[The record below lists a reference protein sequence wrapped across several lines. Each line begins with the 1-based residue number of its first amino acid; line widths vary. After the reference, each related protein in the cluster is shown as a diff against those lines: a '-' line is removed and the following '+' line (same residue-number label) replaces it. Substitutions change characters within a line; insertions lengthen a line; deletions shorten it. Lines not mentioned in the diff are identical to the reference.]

1 MAGDER
7 EDPPEIFRIRD
18 TRRRLA
24 RELSDP
30 HARGMAFPTKAQ
42 ENPAL
47 KRSLDNPR
55 EHLPSGPAAQWEL
68 SNVLDR
74 GSFGDTRP
82 EKAEED
88 ARSHAFG
95 YDTRKSHPDLLRTM
109 APRRPLP
116 SSHNPL
122 VPPSQRTP
130 EELADLERLAERVSG
145 DGGGEEVYGDGE
157 DFDHWRM
164 LRAREF
170 NRWMAKK
177 GRSPRGLSDVEQ
189 EYLDVEQR
197 PDVHAAKRRFLEKFY
212 DIGPDVIEY
221 AERYKAGVDRNQLG
235 DPERIESLLSDHINF
250 LREQAGDVDKL
261 PFHNPLEPWHMGM
274 TNPPWYKEDDK

>member
-55 EHLPSGPAAQWEL
+55 QHLPSGPAAQWEL

-88 ARSHAFG
+88 ARTHAFG

-109 APRRPLP
+109 APPEGYRVDDPGREPLA
-116 SSHNPL
+116 L
-122 VPPSQRTP
+122 RQWP
-130 EELADLERLAERVSG
+130 EERARMELGERVSG
-145 DGGGEEVYGDGE
+145 EGGGEERYE
-157 DFDHWRM
+157 DHYSDYWRRG
-164 LRAREF
+164 RAREF
-170 NRWMAKK
+170 NRWMAAE
-177 GRSPRGLSDVEQ
+177 GRSPRALSDVEQ

-197 PDVHAAKRRFLEKFY
+197 PDVHVAKRRFLEKFY

-221 AERYKAGVDRNQLG
+221 AERYKAGVNREGLG
-235 DPERIESLLSDHINF
+235 DPERIESLLSDHIDF
-250 LREQAGDVDKL
+250 LREQAGDREAL
-261 PFHNPLEPWHMGM
+261 PHQSPLKPWHLGM

>member
-7 EDPPEIFRIRD
+7 ESPPEIFRIRD

-30 HARGMAFPTKAQ
+30 YARGMAFPTAAQ

-47 KRSLDNPR
+47 RPSADNPR
-55 EHLPSGPAAQWEL
+55 EHLPTGAAAQWEI

-88 ARSHAFG
+88 ARAHAFG
-95 YDTRKSHPDLLRTM
+95 YESRKAHPDLLRTM
-109 APRRPLP
+109 APVGRPDTGLP
-116 SSHNPL
+116 
-122 VPPSQRTP
+122 R
-130 EELADLERLAERVSG
+130 EERAQMELDERVSG
-145 DGGGEEVYGDGE
+145 EGGGEERYE
-157 DFDHWRM
+157 DDYSDHWRRG
-164 LRAREF
+164 RAREF
-170 NRWMAKK
+170 NRWMAAE
-177 GRSPRGLSDVEQ
+177 GRSPRALSDVEQ

-197 PDVHAAKRRFLEKFY
+197 PDVHVAKRRFLEKFY

-221 AERYKAGVDRNQLG
+221 AERYKAGVNREGLG

-250 LREQAGDVDKL
+250 LREQALGIHDDPEL
-261 PFHNPLEPWHMGM
+261 LDLHDPWHFGM
-274 TNPPWYKEDDK
+274 TNPPWYEEDYK